1 MNTNT
6 PNPNRPAIVIPTT
19 FARSFISVAVNPRN
33 GFEEWQHV
41 ETRAGRHLS
50 EVSTGSC
57 LTPTAQALLAPI
69 AACTGPITL
78 YSCSP
83 AYTPDATRKLCVF
96 QAKDHST
103 VLRSVGDTTH
113 VYLIDTEE
121 VPHVVLAN
129 SPLHTREGENDAPN
143 YIFDEAIRAMSHAN
157 FEQVQR
163 LLVDSTAQDK
173 YRNFAS
179 YIQNGLWEYTAWTR
193 WRRTATTY
201 APTSSVTA
209 LSTPASSYRFE
220 TPIVP
225 ESYLSSTTSLP
236 SKAVNRQYAPL
247 EPCYETLL
255 WCLLA
260 AYFNFTPH
268 TLKR

>member
-6 PNPNRPAIVIPTT
+6 PNPIRPAIVIPTT
-19 FARSFISVAVNPRN
+19 FAPSFISVAVNPHN
-33 GFEEWQHV
+33 GFEEWKHL

-50 EVSTGSC
+50 EVSTGSS

-69 AACTGPITL
+69 AACTGPITV

-83 AYTPDATRKLCVF
+83 AYTTDATRKLCVF
-96 QAKDHST
+96 QANDHST
-103 VLRSVGDTTH
+103 VLRSVHDTTH
-113 VYLIDTEE
+113 VYLVDTEE

-129 SPLHTREGENDAPN
+129 SPLHTREGDNDAPH

-163 LLVDSTAQDK
+163 LLADSITQDK

-179 YIQNGLWEYTAWTR
+179 YIQNGLWEYAAWTR
-193 WRRTATTY
+193 WRRTDTTY
-201 APTSSVTA
+201 TPTSSLTA

-225 ESYLSSTTSLP
+225 ESYLSTTTSLP

-247 EPCYETLL
+247 EP
-255 WCLLA
+255 
-260 AYFNFTPH
+260 
-268 TLKR
+268 

>member
-1 MNTNT
+1 M
-6 PNPNRPAIVIPTT
+6 PHASY
-19 FARSFISVAVNPRN
+19 A
-33 GFEEWQHV
+33 
-41 ETRAGRHLS
+41 
-50 EVSTGSC
+50 
-57 LTPTAQALLAPI
+57 
-69 AACTGPITL
+69 
-78 YSCSP
+78 YS
-83 AYTPDATRKLCVF
+83 K
-96 QAKDHST
+96 QKDHST

-129 SPLHTREGENDAPN
+129 SPLCTREGDNDAPHH
-143 YIFDEAIRAMSHAN
+143 IFDDAIRAMSHAN

-163 LLVDSTAQDK
+163 LLVDSSAQDK

-201 APTSSVTA
+201 APTSSVIA